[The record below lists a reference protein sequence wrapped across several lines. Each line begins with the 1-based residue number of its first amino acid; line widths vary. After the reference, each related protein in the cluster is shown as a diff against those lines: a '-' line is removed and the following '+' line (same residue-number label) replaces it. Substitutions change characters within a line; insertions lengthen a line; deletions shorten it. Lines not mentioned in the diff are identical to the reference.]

1 VAALAGKVALVTG
14 AASGIGAATK
24 ALFEAEGAGVLGT
37 DIRASG
43 ELFRH
48 DVTDEAQWA
57 AAVAE
62 CVARFGR
69 LDILVSN
76 AGTAQAGPIVE
87 LDLATFREQSR
98 VHVEGAFLGMQAAVR
113 QMRQQADAC
122 KTGDRQADACK
133 TGDRQADACKT
144 GDRQADACKT
154 GDRQATPAEGSII
167 VIASVA
173 GLKPIMQTTAYGTAK
188 AALINM
194 AKAVGVEL
202 GRKGDRI
209 RVNAICPGGTKTA
222 MTLAMF
228 DEEYWADKTN
238 FADMPLKDYC
248 RPEDVADACLYL
260 ASDES
265 AFMTANHITVDGGWI
280 LSDRI

>member
-1 VAALAGKVALVTG
+1 M
-14 AASGIGAATK
+14 
-24 ALFEAEGAGVLGT
+24 ALFEAEGAKVLGT

-43 ELFRH
+43 ALFPH
-48 DVTDEAQWA
+48 DVTDEGQWQT
-57 AAVAE
+57 AVAE

-87 LDLATFREQSR
+87 LDLETFREQSR
-98 VHVEGAFLGMQAAVR
+98 VHVEGAFLGMQTAVA
-113 QMRQQADAC
+113 QMR
-122 KTGDRQADACK
+122 
-133 TGDRQADACKT
+133 
-144 GDRQADACKT
+144 
-154 GDRQATPAEGSII
+154 RQATPATGSIMA
-167 VIASVA
+167 IASVA

-188 AALINM
+188 AALINLTR
-194 AKAVGVEL
+194 AVGVEL

-209 RVNAICPGGTKTA
+209 RVNAICPGGTRTA

-228 DEEYWADKTN
+228 DESYWADKSN

-248 RPEDVADACLYL
+248 RPEDIADACLYL
-260 ASDES
+260 ASDDSE
-265 AFMTANHITVDGGWI
+265 FMTASHLTVDGGWI